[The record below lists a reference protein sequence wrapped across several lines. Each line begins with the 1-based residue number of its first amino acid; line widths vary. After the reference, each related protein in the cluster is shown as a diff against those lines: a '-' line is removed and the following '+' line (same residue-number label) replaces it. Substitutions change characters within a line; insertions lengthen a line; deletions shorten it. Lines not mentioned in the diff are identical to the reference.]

1 MSDKKPL
8 VSIIMNCFNGEKYL
22 LQSINSVLE
31 QKYKNWELI
40 FWDNKSTDNSKKILQ
55 SKNDSRF
62 KYFYSE
68 DHTSLYKARNL
79 AIEKTSGDYLTF
91 LDTDDYWLP
100 NKLMDQIN
108 LINEKNPGVIYGN
121 LWVYSDQKNKKK
133 ILFKKK
139 LYEGNIFNKLVEDYS
154 IGITTVMIKK
164 TLFLEIDKKF
174 DERFNHIGDFDL
186 LLRLS
191 KITSFAAL
199 QHPTAV
205 YRAHGKN
212 LSTVDRLGSVKEMQ
226 EWLNENSLNL
236 NTGEINDIQKRID
249 DRKIIYLKLNDKYI
263 ESFKLLL
270 RTKKNLTLKNFVIAV
285 LPSFVLKKIFWY

>member
-186 LLRLS
+186 MLRLS

-236 NTGEINDIQKRID
+236 R
-249 DRKIIYLKLNDKYI
+249 
-263 ESFKLLL
+263 
-270 RTKKNLTLKNFVIAV
+270 KNLKD
-285 LPSFVLKKIFWY
+285 

>member
-1 MSDKKPL
+1 M
-8 VSIIMNCFNGEKYL
+8 
-22 LQSINSVLE
+22 E

-186 LLRLS
+186 MLRLS

-199 QHPTAV
+199 QYPTAV

-212 LSTVDRLGSVKEMQ
+212 LSTVDRLGSVKEKQ

>member
-1 MSDKKPL
+1 MNKKPL
-8 VSIIMNCFNGEKYL
+8 ISILMNCYNGEEFL
-22 LQSINSVLE
+22 RESLNSVIS
-31 QKYKNWELI
+31 QSYRYWELI

-186 LLRLS
+186 MLRLS

>member
-186 LLRLS
+186 MLRLS

-236 NTGEINDIQKRID
+236 NIGEINDIQKRID

>member
-121 LWVYSDQKNKKK
+121 LWVY
-133 ILFKKK
+133 
-139 LYEGNIFNKLVEDYS
+139 
-154 IGITTVMIKK
+154 
-164 TLFLEIDKKF
+164 
-174 DERFNHIGDFDL
+174 
-186 LLRLS
+186 
-191 KITSFAAL
+191 
-199 QHPTAV
+199 
-205 YRAHGKN
+205 
-212 LSTVDRLGSVKEMQ
+212 
-226 EWLNENSLNL
+226 
-236 NTGEINDIQKRID
+236 
-249 DRKIIYLKLNDKYI
+249 
-263 ESFKLLL
+263 
-270 RTKKNLTLKNFVIAV
+270 RTKKIKRKFYLRKNYM
-285 LPSFVLKKIFWY
+285 KEIFLIN

>member
-186 LLRLS
+186 MLRLS

-270 RTKKNLTLKNFVIAV
+270 RTKKNLTLKNFVIAA
-285 LPSFVLKKIFWY
+285 LPSFVLKKIF